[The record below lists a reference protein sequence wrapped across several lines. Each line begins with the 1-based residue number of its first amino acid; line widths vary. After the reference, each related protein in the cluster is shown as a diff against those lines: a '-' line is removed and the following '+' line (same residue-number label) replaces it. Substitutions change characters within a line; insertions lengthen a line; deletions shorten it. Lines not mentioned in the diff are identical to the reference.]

1 MLRACLALVLLV
13 AGCSAA
19 VGNAWAQATLPG
31 PGPHL
36 VRDATACGG
45 RWYAVGGRAGAGG
58 ETSPAA
64 WDSAD
69 GRTWRSLELAPL
81 PGSYYG
87 PRSVLRSVACA
98 NGRIAAVGSRGGGA
112 HGNPRVS
119 TWYQRGEVLAEAP
132 APFETYGGDTAVDVG
147 PISGGPAGFLIAGN
161 RTSGAAA
168 WISADGTDFRLFEG
182 APGLAGRSPRT
193 LARAGAVLDGRFV
206 LVGALGAAPAAWT
219 SRDGTAWTRSGVPV
233 RAGVAEL
240 QRVVPLGPDLIAV
253 GTRDDTFGA
262 WRGPAWTPAGR
273 FGRADGG
280 GVRSLAV
287 AGGRLYAVAG
297 GLWRSTDG
305 GRSWLSVITPR
316 GAGLPAAVAA
326 RDDQVLLVATD
337 RVWLANGV

>member
-182 APGLAGRSPRT
+182 APGLARPVAAHARPRRRRPGRAVRPGRRPRC
-193 LARAGAVLDGRFV
+193 RAGRLDLPR
-206 LVGALGAAPAAWT
+206 
-219 SRDGTAWTRSGVPV
+219 RDGVDAIR
-233 RAGVAEL
+233 RAGPGGRRGVAA
-240 QRVVPLGPDLIAV
+240 G
-253 GTRDDTFGA
+253 
-262 WRGPAWTPAGR
+262 GPARP
-273 FGRADGG
+273 
-280 GVRSLAV
+280 
-287 AGGRLYAVAG
+287 
-297 GLWRSTDG
+297 
-305 GRSWLSVITPR
+305 
-316 GAGLPAAVAA
+316 
-326 RDDQVLLVATD
+326 
-337 RVWLANGV
+337 